1 MRHQTKT
8 VITRRNSRVIAKQRR
23 IRSLITPQAFA
34 KLYQGK
40 IKLTKESGT
49 FFSGFTS
56 EDKKAHAW
64 GHSFPRAYR
73 NMLRNF
79 HLKYAS

>member
-1 MRHQTKT
+1 MSNATNN

-23 IRSLITPQAFA
+23 IRTLITPQAFA

-40 IKLTKESGT
+40 IKLSKENGI

-56 EDKKAHAW
+56 EDIKAHAW

-79 HLKYAS
+79 HLKYAV